1 MRRRPSGLPEYVG
14 IGATCRISHF
24 AERDIRNHGVL
35 APIPGH
41 TPSGCMRKELP
52 MTTIGPSIRPLSS
65 PPALSPAAAR
75 PISTSAVQSQ
85 VSPAEPVVG
94 SKASRA
100 ESIARRAAH
109 HAQGQLLAQRLT
121 GSQQAG
127 TVPEPQR
134 RITGWQALGIDPSSA
149 NARYLVG
156 GIAGEAGKGEEM
168 AIGRAMVNRMDG
180 YHDGKQS
187 YRGGSMRDILARP
200 GQFSTIGHHYH
211 GSVDQAGAPGGPRSA
226 EKSRVR
232 ALLNS
237 SKTAAEWAALGANHK
252 FEWFQSPGGGRYS
265 RYSSGNTF
273 NGGRTRFS
281 SAW

>member
-1 MRRRPSGLPEYVG
+1 
-14 IGATCRISHF
+14 
-24 AERDIRNHGVL
+24 
-35 APIPGH
+35 
-41 TPSGCMRKELP
+41 
-52 MTTIGPSIRPLSS
+52 MTTIGPSLRPVS
-65 PPALSPAAAR
+65 PQPTLPPVAVRPSPTAPAQ
-75 PISTSAVQSQ
+75 TQ
-85 VSPAEPVVG
+85 VSADVPEVAP
-94 SKASRA
+94 KASRA
-100 ESIARRAAH
+100 EAIAHRAVH
-109 HAQGQLLAQRLT
+109 HAQGQLVAQRLA
-121 GSQQAG
+121 GSEPAG
-127 TVPEPQR
+127 SSPDPQR

-187 YRGGSMRDILARP
+187 YRGGTMRDILSRP

-211 GSVDQAGAPGGPRSA
+211 GSVDQAGAPGGPRSV
-226 EKSRVR
+226 EKARVR
-232 ALLNS
+232 SLLNS
-237 SKTAAEWAALGANHK
+237 TKTAAEWAALGANHK

-281 SAW
+281 AAW